1 MIIKQIKSK
10 FLMNIF
16 NQNTYVCISGKEAV
30 IIDAGAEL
38 EDVKKAVKGK
48 RVLAVLLTHIHF
60 DHIFNIEKYIS
71 EFDCDVYIKNGA
83 EKSFKNA
90 RENASVLIGTELK
103 FKVPEKNIKH
113 YTENLKLGEFKIKV
127 ISTPGHTK
135 DSVCL
140 LIDDDLFVGDLVF
153 SDTIGRTDLVGGDM
167 GEMQESLKKIKEL
180 SYKTAHTGHYVVAK
194 KETIDSVIKN
204 YI

>member
-1 MIIKQIKSK
+1 M
-10 FLMNIF
+10 
-16 NQNTYVCISGKEAV
+16 CISGKEAV

-60 DHIFNIEKYIS
+60 DHIFNLEKYIS

-167 GEMQESLKKIKEL
+167 GDMQESLKKIKEL